1 MKTSIKFLTISLLA
15 SSLTLASCSQ
25 ANEENIEPNAP
36 TNSITPPSQVN
47 ISGLGDA
54 DFLNTVPNE
63 IMAYFRGVVAND
75 ANAVADSFSDNGE
88 IIDVSR
94 SIRGRENIARWTRN
108 EVLGGRYQL
117 ISQTVLPNGDIR
129 ILLNFSPPPA
139 TSNGWRANYTF
150 RIQNGKIVLADLQY
164 A

>member
-1 MKTSIKFLTISLLA
+1 MKNLAKTFAISFLAFSI
-15 SSLTLASCSQ
+15 SSCQSQ
-25 ANEENIEPNAP
+25 QENVEPITQAQ
-36 TNSITPPSQVN
+36 TNTVN
-47 ISGLGDA
+47 VSGLGDA
-54 DFLNTVPNE
+54 TLLNTIPTE

-75 ANAVADSFSDNGE
+75 ANAVADAFSENGE

-108 EVLGGRYQL
+108 EVLGGRYR
-117 ISQTVLPNGDIR
+117 IIEQTILPNGDIR

-150 RIQNGKIVLADLQY
+150 RVQNGKIVWADLQY

>member
-1 MKTSIKFLTISLLA
+1 MKIVSKVFAISFLALSFSLTSCSSTEEEVTPEEQQKTTNVST
-15 SSLTLASCSQ
+15 SSLG
-25 ANEENIEPNAP
+25 NEALLNAIP
-36 TNSITPPSQVN
+36 
-47 ISGLGDA
+47 A
-54 DFLNTVPNE
+54 E

-75 ANAVADSFSDNGE
+75 ANAVAEAFSDNGE

-108 EVLGGRYQL
+108 EVLGGRYL
-117 ISQTVLPNGDIR
+117 LLEQTVLANGDIR

-150 RIQNGKIVLADLQY
+150 RIQNGKITLADLQY